1 LRWFKMGMGYA
12 TQIFCIVVAAA
23 LYVPL
28 KGCSWAI
35 IKLDICF
42 KFAQDLVQ
50 EQWDSEG
57 GDV

>member
-1 LRWFKMGMGYA
+1 LRWFKMWMGYS
-12 TQIFCIVVAAA
+12 TQLFCLIVAAA

-35 IKLDICF
+35 VKLDIYF
-42 KFAQDLVQ
+42 KAAQELVQ

-57 GDV
+57 GD

>member
-1 LRWFKMGMGYA
+1 MGMGYS
-12 TQIFCIVVAAA
+12 TQLFCLIVAAA

-35 IKLDICF
+35 IKLDYWF
-42 KFAQDLVQ
+42 KSAQDLVQ

-57 GDV
+57 R

>member
-1 LRWFKMGMGYA
+1 MLMGYA
-12 TQIFCIVVAAA
+12 TQLFCIIVAAA

-57 GDV
+57 GGDV

>member
-1 LRWFKMGMGYA
+1 MGVGYA
-12 TQIFCIVVAAA
+12 TQLFCLIVAAA

-35 IKLDICF
+35 MKLDLCF
-42 KFAQDLVQ
+42 KSAQELVQ

-57 GDV
+57 G